1 MPALCDNPKTNQ
13 LTSSICLS
21 RRRWKTTK
29 PPSTTW
35 PSSFTTCT
43 GRSWRFSR
51 RWCEGLPGS
60 FPAMEPGRGL
70 RLLGRWEKM
79 ELPGHFQSI
88 VTALNKMRRKM
99 EKQQLIPFLVG
110 AALVPF
116 YTLAAASRA
125 ASSGGSCCL

>member
-1 MPALCDNPKTNQ
+1 MPALCDSPKTNQ

-35 PSSFTTCT
+35 PRSFTTCT

-51 RWCEGLPGS
+51 RWCEGLAGP
-60 FPAMEPGRGL
+60 FPALEPGRGL
-70 RLLGRWEKM
+70 RLLGRWEKI
-79 ELPGHFQSI
+79 EWPEPFQSI
-88 VTALNKMRRKM
+88 VTALNKMRKM
-99 EKQQLIPFLVG
+99 EKQQLIPLLVG
-110 AALVPF
+110 AALVPL

-125 ASSGGSCCL
+125 ASGGGSWCL